1 MPPRL
6 LEQGAWGGGGGLT
19 DTVASPSSTGGRGD
33 DGPKRARGSSPLDGY
48 QLKLKWCF
56 KRSTRLALQERGPSC
71 EPCGEK
77 TFGMVVIARF
87 PRLDPTAA
95 AACSAVPVVSMAV
108 AATPALAPSDGT
120 VPRAPRGSVVAAVPG
135 RSRAPRARFPA
146 VSTLVLAV
154 VAGMFWAAVWREEQ
168 RRAAEDGNR
177 DREAVARE
185 PDGEAGLI
193 R

>member
-1 MPPRL
+1 
-6 LEQGAWGGGGGLT
+6 
-19 DTVASPSSTGGRGD
+19 
-33 DGPKRARGSSPLDGY
+33 
-48 QLKLKWCF
+48 
-56 KRSTRLALQERGPSC
+56 
-71 EPCGEK
+71 
-77 TFGMVVIARF
+77 MVVIARF
-87 PRLDPTAA
+87 PRLDPIATA
-95 AACSAVPVVSMAV
+95 SYPAVPVESMAV
-108 AATPALAPSDGT
+108 ATTTALAPADVT
-120 VPRAPRGSVVAAVPG
+120 APGALPVSVVVAVLG

-177 DREAVARE
+177 DREAVAME

>member
-1 MPPRL
+1 
-6 LEQGAWGGGGGLT
+6 
-19 DTVASPSSTGGRGD
+19 
-33 DGPKRARGSSPLDGY
+33 
-48 QLKLKWCF
+48 
-56 KRSTRLALQERGPSC
+56 
-71 EPCGEK
+71 
-77 TFGMVVIARF
+77 MVVIARF
-87 PRLDPTAA
+87 PRLDPIATAA
-95 AACSAVPVVSMAV
+95 CPAVPVVSMAV
-108 AATPALAPSDGT
+108 ATTTALAPADVTAPGSPQ
-120 VPRAPRGSVVAAVPG
+120 VPVVAAVPR

-177 DREAVARE
+177 DREAVAME

>member
-1 MPPRL
+1 MGRRRGADGRHEFPLKHRGPR
-6 LEQGAWGGGGGLT
+6 GRWT
-19 DTVASPSSTGGRGD
+19 DE
-33 DGPKRARGSSPLDGY
+33 GPKLEPSGPIPTQSVVQAVSTARL
-48 QLKLKWCF
+48 
-56 KRSTRLALQERGPSC
+56 PSAWPSY

-87 PRLDPTAA
+87 PRLDPTAT
-95 AACSAVPVVSMAV
+95 AACPVVSVVPMAV
-108 AATPALAPSDGT
+108 ATTTALAPADVT
-120 VPRAPRGSVVAAVPG
+120 APRALRASPVSVVAAVPG

-177 DREAVARE
+177 DREAVAME

>member
-1 MPPRL
+1 
-6 LEQGAWGGGGGLT
+6 
-19 DTVASPSSTGGRGD
+19 
-33 DGPKRARGSSPLDGY
+33 
-48 QLKLKWCF
+48 
-56 KRSTRLALQERGPSC
+56 
-71 EPCGEK
+71 
-77 TFGMVVIARF
+77 MVVIARF
-87 PRLDPTAA
+87 PRLDPIATA
-95 AACSAVPVVSMAV
+95 SYPAVPVESMAV
-108 AATPALAPSDGT
+108 ATTTALEPADVTAPGSPH
-120 VPRAPRGSVVAAVPG
+120 VSVVAAVPG

-177 DREAVARE
+177 DREAVAME

>member
-1 MPPRL
+1 M
-6 LEQGAWGGGGGLT
+6 AA
-19 DTVASPSSTGGRGD
+19 VASPSRTELRGD
-33 DGPKRARGSSPLDGY
+33 DGPTRARGSSPLIEYRLTRWFG
-48 QLKLKWCF
+48 
-56 KRSTRLALQERGPSC
+56 RSVRRALQSAWPPC

-77 TFGMVVIARF
+77 AFGMVVIARF
-87 PRLDPTAA
+87 PRLDPIATA
-95 AACSAVPVVSMAV
+95 SYPAVSVESMAV
-108 AATPALAPSDGT
+108 ATTTALSAADVTAPGSPQ
-120 VPRAPRGSVVAAVPG
+120 VSVVAAVPG

-177 DREAVARE
+177 DREAVAME

>member
-1 MPPRL
+1 MV
-6 LEQGAWGGGGGLT
+6 
-19 DTVASPSSTGGRGD
+19 TVS
-33 DGPKRARGSSPLDGY
+33 
-48 QLKLKWCF
+48 
-56 KRSTRLALQERGPSC
+56 
-71 EPCGEK
+71 
-77 TFGMVVIARF
+77 
-87 PRLDPTAA
+87 
-95 AACSAVPVVSMAV
+95 
-108 AATPALAPSDGT
+108 
-120 VPRAPRGSVVAAVPG
+120 G

-177 DREAVARE
+177 DPEAVAME

>member
-1 MPPRL
+1 
-6 LEQGAWGGGGGLT
+6 
-19 DTVASPSSTGGRGD
+19 
-33 DGPKRARGSSPLDGY
+33 
-48 QLKLKWCF
+48 
-56 KRSTRLALQERGPSC
+56 
-71 EPCGEK
+71 
-77 TFGMVVIARF
+77 MVVIARF
-87 PRLDPTAA
+87 PRLDPTVT
-95 AACSAVPVVSMAV
+95 AACPAVSVVPTAV
-108 AATPALAPSDGT
+108 ATTTALALADVTPPGSPQVSVVAT
-120 VPRAPRGSVVAAVPG
+120 VPR

-177 DREAVARE
+177 DLEAVAME